1 MPGSSRDS
9 AAFNSLRYAMMLL
22 ASKVA
27 AVPVNELVPRVMSVS
42 CDMSRLGNIL
52 LKLMEIGNR
61 FSLENKAFDI
71 CRLGLG
77 LIAYSKYVPCREKA
91 ARYFEEALGKLPPV
105 LPEEAD
111 ALLEAMHYPVR
122 VKYTKPLAAAL
133 LNALIK
139 QGAFVKT
146 ERLEEWSRFY
156 HIELAL
162 PDKKVLRDFSKAVT
176 VFSYDELLAALRR

>member
-1 MPGSSRDS
+1 M
-9 AAFNSLRYAMMLL
+9 
-22 ASKVA
+22 
-27 AVPVNELVPRVMSVS
+27 
-42 CDMSRLGNIL
+42 
-52 LKLMEIGNR
+52 
-61 FSLENKAFDI
+61 
-71 CRLGLG
+71 
-77 LIAYSKYVPCREKA
+77 
-91 ARYFEEALGKLPPV
+91 
-105 LPEEAD
+105 
-111 ALLEAMHYPVR
+111 
-122 VKYTKPLAAAL
+122 KYTKPLAAAL